1 MRKWLAG
8 LVIAALASSC
18 SGGRRPGMIVSPGP
32 PADTSSTD
40 IYLLD
45 LDGGGEVSNITNR
58 RGYDNQPSW
67 ENKNRILY
75 TSEHNRQ
82 TDIYDIDFSFN
93 RINRVTDTPEREYS
107 PALTPDGKAISVIRV
122 ERDSAQRLWR
132 FPKTERPPS
141 VILPEVRP
149 VGYYAWLDTSTVALF
164 VLGNP
169 NTLQIGNTQT
179 GRARVVTTNIGRS
192 LQRVPGG
199 RRASFVQREGSSWV
213 LKTVDPEARAD
224 MTFRIDRI
232 GPLPDSAEYVVWKS
246 DKELYTAA
254 GSRILRMKLP
264 DTRWHSVV
272 DLAPKGIRRISRLAL
287 SPNGS
292 GLALVAD
299 DRAAGTP

>member
-1 MRKWLAG
+1 MHKWLAG
-8 LVIAALASSC
+8 IAIAVLASSC
-18 SGGRRPGMIVSPGP
+18 AGGRWPGTIVSPVP
-32 PADTSSTD
+32 SADTSSTD
-40 IYLLD
+40 IYLLS
-45 LDGGGEVSNITNR
+45 LDGKEISNITNR

-107 PALTPDGKAISVIRV
+107 PALTPDGKAISVVRV
-122 ERDSAQRLWR
+122 EADSAQRLWR

-169 NTLQIGNTQT
+169 NTLQIGNTTT

-199 RRASFVQREGSSWV
+199 RRASFVQREGTTWV

-224 MTFRIDRI
+224 LTFRIDRI
-232 GPLPDSAEYVVWKS
+232 GPLPDSAEYVVWKA

-254 GSRILRMKLP
+254 GSRIFRMKLP
-264 DTRWHSVV
+264 DTRWQVLV
-272 DLAPKGIRRISRLAL
+272 DLGPKGIRRISRLAI

-292 GLALVAD
+292 SLAFVAD
-299 DRAAGTP
+299 DRAPGTP